1 MKHSS
6 SETKISKNILKEKT
20 PEKNNDLL
28 IKNAQLEKENKELKL
43 LLKRMEE
50 ERIFY
55 LSKIKEKDRSF
66 LSENELNSIQRIKS
80 DNESRINE
88 LKAELDKKNNENNE
102 LNKNIEQLKSESKN
116 MSDLYEK
123 LLAKMDK
130 FIEVC
135 GHL

>member
-55 LSKIKEKDRSF
+55 LSKIKEEDRSF

-130 FIEVC
+130 FIEAC

>member
-1 MKHSS
+1 MRHSS

-20 PEKNNDLL
+20 SEKKNDLL

-55 LSKIKEKDRSF
+55 LSKIQEKDRSF
-66 LSENELNSIQRIKS
+66 LSENELNSIQKIKS
-80 DNESRINE
+80 DNERRINE
-88 LKAELDKKNNENNE
+88 LNAELNKKNNENNE

-123 LLAKMDK
+123 LLTKMDK

>member
-20 PEKNNDLL
+20 SEKNNDLL

-80 DNESRINE
+80 DNERRINE
-88 LKAELDKKNNENNE
+88 LNAELNKKNNENNE
-102 LNKNIEQLKSESKN
+102 LIKNIEQLKSESKN

-130 FIEVC
+130 FIEAC
-135 GHL
+135 GNL